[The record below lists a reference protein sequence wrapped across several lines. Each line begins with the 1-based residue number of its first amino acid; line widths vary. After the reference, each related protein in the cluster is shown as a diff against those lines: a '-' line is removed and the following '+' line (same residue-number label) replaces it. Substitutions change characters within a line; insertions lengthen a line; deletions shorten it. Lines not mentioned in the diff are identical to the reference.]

1 MAGQQEPYFYIE
13 FVSHKQRELANGR
26 TIHVPV
32 ATYYIKRDEEVQ
44 ERHRAAFLTQD
55 LAEQIKARYPEKN
68 PKIHQD
74 SRYVYDDTT
83 PLLSTLAQVGEG
95 ASTSVPV
102 LEEALRDVLRDVSK
116 TEILTICNR
125 VLGES

>member
-1 MAGQQEPYFYIE
+1 MAGQQEPHFYVE
-13 FVSHKQRELANGR
+13 FVSKLPRNLPNGR
-26 TIHVPV
+26 AVSIAASMFYV
-32 ATYYIKRDEEVQ
+32 KRGEEVQ

-68 PKIHQD
+68 PTIHQD
-74 SRYVYDDTT
+74 SRYVYDDATS
-83 PLLSTLAQVGEG
+83 LLSTLAQVGEG

-102 LEEALRDVLRDVSK
+102 LERALRDVLRDISK

>member
-1 MAGQQEPYFYIE
+1 
-13 FVSHKQRELANGR
+13 
-26 TIHVPV
+26 
-32 ATYYIKRDEEVQ
+32 
-44 ERHRAAFLTQD
+44 
-55 LAEQIKARYPEKN
+55 LAEQIKARYSEKN

-102 LEEALRDVLRDVSK
+102 LERALRHVLRDVSK
-116 TEILTICNR
+116 TEILTICKR